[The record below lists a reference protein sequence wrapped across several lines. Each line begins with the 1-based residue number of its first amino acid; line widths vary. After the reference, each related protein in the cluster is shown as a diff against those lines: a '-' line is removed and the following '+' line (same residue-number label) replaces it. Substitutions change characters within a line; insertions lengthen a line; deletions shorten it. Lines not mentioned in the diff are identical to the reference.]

1 MFTSA
6 PPLTA
11 AASPGRNTV
20 VYPAARLRPL
30 LLSHL
35 AAAAVVI
42 YRCVAVISGPGGSV
56 QVHTGAL
63 RPGAVVIPLPVYLHG
78 NAGWDGIDVI

>member
-6 PPLTA
+6 PLLTA
-11 AASPGRNTV
+11 AASPCQNAV

-30 LLSHL
+30 LLSHF
-35 AAAAVVI
+35 AASAVII
-42 YRCVAVISGPGGSV
+42 YRCVISGPGGAV

-63 RPGAVVIPLPVYLHG
+63 RPGTVVIPLPVHLHE
-78 NAGWDGIDVI
+78 NAVWD